1 MNYRAL
7 ATYYGHVTFYNLCF
21 AIVIGFIFSAFWAVL
36 LFATLGN
43 SIGFLAFGFFQKDE
57 YYLYQNLGF
66 TKLRLWVM
74 VGLVN
79 LSLMVIPLILSSI

>member
-1 MNYRAL
+1 MNYKAFV
-7 ATYYGHVTFYNLCF
+7 TYYTHVTFYNLCF
-21 AIVIGFIFSAFWAVL
+21 AIVIAFIFSAFWAVL

-43 SIGFLAFGFFQKDE
+43 VIGFLAFGMIQKEE

-66 TKLRLWVM
+66 TKFRLWVM

-79 LSLMVIPLILSSI
+79 LSLMVIPFILFSI